1 MIIQKF
7 KKGPL
12 GNNNYVVID
21 EKSRE
26 AVLIDCTENPKDMLD
41 FIQSR
46 KAELKY
52 ILLTHGHFDH
62 ILGLNELSTDLLKK
76 AMVHKD
82 DRFLFDQIDDFMDY
96 LSLPHVMAPRIS
108 QYFDEGTPL
117 FLGDIPIQI
126 ISTPG
131 HTPGCVC
138 FLIQDKLFS
147 GDTLFFDSYGRT
159 DLPKSSAAAMRNSL
173 KKLFSSL
180 PDQIQVFPGHGSS
193 TTVGREKKR
202 HQL

>member
-96 LSLPHVMAPRIS
+96 LSLPHVTAPRIS

-180 PDQIQVFPGHGSS
+180 PDQIQVFPGHGPS
-193 TTVGREKKR
+193 TTVGREKKH